1 MDLFEK
7 SVDIGVGYTKVEIG
21 STSSPPSEL
30 LNTDIV
36 NELRLCTPSSLI
48 LSSNNSLP
56 KRSETKLGASYIRGD
71 NDTPIQLS
79 PSRGG
84 GPNGGKQISRNET
97 PSQKSTPRQNVND
110 SQIIHTDSIQLIKV
124 APKLS
129 FESISRVNIYSEDDV
144 TALSYSSTDVVL
156 VDAVVHDVDARV
168 ESPVVDIGDDIY
180 EAHVVLGDSEQGGVL
195 NEDSIVVVAAL
206 IDSTTI
212 TPVGEVADET
222 PTEEKSPRSPMSAF
236 ATFTVIT
243 ALVRMQK
250 RIKNRYQRQ
259 REDLIN
265 ELGL

>member
-1 MDLFEK
+1 
-7 SVDIGVGYTKVEIG
+7 
-21 STSSPPSEL
+21 
-30 LNTDIV
+30 
-36 NELRLCTPSSLI
+36 
-48 LSSNNSLP
+48 
-56 KRSETKLGASYIRGD
+56 
-71 NDTPIQLS
+71 
-79 PSRGG
+79 
-84 GPNGGKQISRNET
+84 
-97 PSQKSTPRQNVND
+97 VND